1 MRRIKLSKY
10 YVVEVFAQILSNNN
24 FEKFKY
30 TTVNLFVD
38 LFRYL
43 L

>member
-10 YVVEVFAQILSNNN
+10 YFAEVFAQILSKNN

-30 TTVNLFVD
+30 PTVNLFID

>member
-1 MRRIKLSKY
+1 MRPIKLSKY
-10 YVVEVFAQILSNNN
+10 YVAEVFAQILISNN
-24 FEKFKY
+24 FEKIKY
-30 TTVNLFVD
+30 TTVNIFVD